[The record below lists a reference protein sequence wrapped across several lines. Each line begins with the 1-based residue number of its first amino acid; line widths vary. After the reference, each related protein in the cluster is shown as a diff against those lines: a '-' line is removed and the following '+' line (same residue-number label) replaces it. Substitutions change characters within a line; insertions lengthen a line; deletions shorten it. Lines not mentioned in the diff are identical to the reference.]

1 MADQTS
7 AHEVISALNALY
19 QGTNLEEREQANAWL
34 EQFQKTTQ
42 AWTTADAMLGTPT
55 LGLEAKLFAAQT
67 LRNKI
72 ILGVS
77 ELGEQGAL

>member
-1 MADQTS
+1 
-7 AHEVISALNALY
+7 
-19 QGTNLEEREQANAWL
+19 
-34 EQFQKTTQ
+34 
-42 AWTTADAMLGTPT
+42 MLGTPT

-77 ELGEQGAL
+77 ELGEQGALSLRDSMVGHLRGARGGAQALITQLCLGLADLA